1 MSEKVKLN
9 DSVKTDDDNAK
20 DIKQIVEKK
29 FYKAKTD
36 GYNKQITIDGKKYN
50 ADTYSSPLQNNSML
64 PTIFSGLEV
73 PSQTKGP
80 FSHIDRERWMIVI
93 EALLSRNVKSGRA
106 ISKLTGLSV
115 NTSCD
120 WVNAI
125 KEMWQNDLTPQKVNI
140 RRETLYAENE
150 RIATF
155 CWNLIQID
163 PLEKSVPSLLKI
175 IGDTNQRRSRLVGA
189 EQITLNVGQT
199 IEQNIDTEYI
209 QTQAAAK
216 LGISIGSLKNIG
228 DTLAL
233 EMIPNTNDESEEK
246 EDKENEET

>member
-1 MSEKVKLN
+1 MSGKVKLN
-9 DSVKTDDDNAK
+9 NTAETDDKNVK
-20 DIKQIVEKK
+20 DIKTIVKKK
-29 FYKAKTD
+29 FYKAQTE
-36 GYNKQITIDGKKYN
+36 GYNSQITINGKKQN
-50 ADTYSSPLQNNSML
+50 ADTYCSPLQNNSML
-64 PTIFSGLEV
+64 PPIFSGLEV

-93 EALLSRNVKSGRA
+93 ESLLSRNVKSGRA

-120 WVNAI
+120 WVNSI
-125 KEMWQNDLTPQKVNI
+125 KEMWQNDLTSAKVNV
-140 RRETLYAENE
+140 RREKLYSENE
-150 RIATF
+150 RIADF
-155 CWNLIQID
+155 CWNLIQLD

-199 IEQNIDTEYI
+199 IEQDIDTEYI

-216 LGISIGSLKNIG
+216 LGISVGALKSLG

-233 EMIPNTNDESEEK
+233 EMIPNTNEEITEED
-246 EDKENEET
+246 EDKNEE

>member
-9 DSVKTDDDNAK
+9 SAVDTDDKNVK
-20 DIKQIVEKK
+20 DVKAIVEKK
-29 FYKAKTD
+29 FYKAKTE
-36 GYNKQITIDGKKYN
+36 GYNTQITIDGKKHN
-50 ADTYSSPLQNNSML
+50 ADTYTSPLQNNSL
-64 PTIFSGLEV
+64 LQPIFSGLEV

-80 FSHIDRERWMIVI
+80 FSYIDRERWMIVI
-93 EALLSRNVKSGRA
+93 ESLLSRNVKSGRA
-106 ISKLTGLSV
+106 IAKLTGLSI

-125 KEMWQNDLTPQKVNI
+125 KEMWQNDLTAGKVNV
-140 RRETLYAENE
+140 RREKLYAENE
-150 RIATF
+150 RIADF

-199 IEQNIDTEYI
+199 IEQNIDTDYI

-216 LGISIGSLKNIG
+216 LGISIGSLKTLG

-233 EMIPNTNDESEEK
+233 EMIPNADEDVEE
-246 EDKENEET
+246 DENEE

>member
-9 DSVKTDDDNAK
+9 ENPETDDKNAK
-20 DIKQIVEKK
+20 DAISIVKKK
-29 FYKAKTD
+29 FYKAKTE
-36 GYNKQITIDGKKYN
+36 GYNAQITINGKKYN
-50 ADTYSSPLQNNSML
+50 ADSYASPLQNNSVL
-64 PTIFSGLEV
+64 PPIFSGLEV
-73 PSQTKGP
+73 PTQTKGP

-120 WVNAI
+120 WVNSI
-125 KEMWQNDLTPQKVNI
+125 KEMWSNDLTPQKVNV

-199 IEQNIDTEYI
+199 IEQDIDTEYI

-228 DTLAL
+228 DTLAI
-233 EMIPNTNDESEEK
+233 EMIPNTDTET
-246 EDKENEET
+246 NEEDNNEE

>member
-9 DSVKTDDDNAK
+9 NSAETDDTNAK
-20 DIKQIVEKK
+20 DVKQIVEKK

-36 GYNKQITIDGKKYN
+36 GYNTQITIKGKKYN
-50 ADTYSSPLQNNSML
+50 ADTYASPLQNNSML
-64 PTIFSGLEV
+64 PPIFSGLEV

-125 KEMWQNDLTPQKVNI
+125 KEMWSNDLTPQKVNV
-140 RRETLYAENE
+140 RREKLYSENE
-150 RIATF
+150 RIADF
-155 CWNLIQID
+155 CWNLIQLD

-199 IEQNIDTEYI
+199 IEQDIDTDYI

-216 LGISIGSLKNIG
+216 LGISISSLKNIG

-233 EMIPNTNDESEEK
+233 EMIPSTNDEKEENK
-246 EDKENEET
+246 DEEPKD